1 MVVLDVLKSP
11 VTQCALLLCVLA
23 VLLAV
28 SFWGLRRFRDY
39 IGEDQSPAGDLIAN
53 YGELYEKGAISDLE
67 YRTIKGRL
75 KAGTRREWDGSDRAD
90 TG

>member
-1 MVVLDVLKSP
+1 MFVLDVLKSP
-11 VTQCALLLCVLA
+11 VTQCALLVCVLA

-39 IGEDQSPAGDLIAN
+39 IGQDQSPPAELLAN
-53 YGELYEKGAISDLE
+53 YSELHDEGVISELE

-75 KAGTRREWDGSDRAD
+75 HAGMRRELGGSDR
-90 TG
+90 GG